1 MLGAHYSGSDKCRF
15 RVWTPNV
22 QNISTIITTQ
32 GNREIPLV
40 LQENGY
46 WQAQAENVQPGSRY
60 FFRLNNSTERSDPAS
75 NYQPEG
81 VFGPSEVIDH
91 ESFEWTD
98 DNWHG
103 IPLSSMIMYEIHT
116 GTFTPEGTFEAIT
129 SRLDDLIEL
138 GVNAIELMPVTQF
151 PGERNWGYDGV
162 FPFAVQ
168 NSYGGPEKLKYLV
181 NICHQKNIAV
191 ILDVVYNHLGPEG
204 NFLPEFGPYF
214 TEKYET
220 PWGKAINFDDEHS
233 DQVRHYFISNAIY
246 WFELYHIDALRLD
259 ALHAV
264 FDMSAKHFVRELAEK
279 VADFSSSKGRKFYL
293 IGESDLN
300 DVRLI
305 KPMEKDGYGLDA
317 QWCDD
322 FHHSL
327 HALLTHEEGG
337 YYDDFGQINHLVKA
351 FREGFVYSWQY
362 SKYRKRKHGSSSR
375 DVPAGK
381 FVVFSQN
388 HDQVGNRMTGE
399 RLPELVSFEKLK
411 LAAGIVLFSPY
422 IPMLFMGQEYGEDA
436 PFLYF
441 VSHNDPSLV
450 SAVREGRK
458 SQFDTSESQARIPD
472 PQAIETFLDSK
483 IKWEDRNCDRHKI
496 LLEFYTELI
505 RMRKEIPA
513 LYTLNN
519 KNLQIHVIA
528 KKRLLILHRRH
539 YKSHVI
545 CFVNFEHEEC
555 NFTPDMPE
563 GIWSR
568 LIDSSEEKWAGKSTT
583 LPVVIEKTE
592 SMTIGARS
600 FATYQLTSS
609 SEVVNK

>member
-264 FDMSAKHFVRELAEK
+264 FDMSAKHFLQQLAEETEK
-279 VADFSSSKGRKFYL
+279 LSMQIGRKFYL
-293 IGESDLN
+293 MIL
-300 DVRLI
+300 
-305 KPMEKDGYGLDA
+305 
-317 QWCDD
+317 
-322 FHHSL
+322 
-327 HALLTHEEGG
+327 
-337 YYDDFGQINHLVKA
+337 
-351 FREGFVYSWQY
+351 QY
-362 SKYRKRKHGSSSR
+362 
-375 DVPAGK
+375 
-381 FVVFSQN
+381 
-388 HDQVGNRMTGE
+388 
-399 RLPELVSFEKLK
+399 
-411 LAAGIVLFSPY
+411 
-422 IPMLFMGQEYGEDA
+422 
-436 PFLYF
+436 
-441 VSHNDPSLV
+441 
-450 SAVREGRK
+450 
-458 SQFDTSESQARIPD
+458 
-472 PQAIETFLDSK
+472 
-483 IKWEDRNCDRHKI
+483 
-496 LLEFYTELI
+496 FY
-505 RMRKEIPA
+505 
-513 LYTLNN
+513 
-519 KNLQIHVIA
+519 LQ
-528 KKRLLILHRRH
+528 
-539 YKSHVI
+539 
-545 CFVNFEHEEC
+545 
-555 NFTPDMPE
+555 
-563 GIWSR
+563 
-568 LIDSSEEKWAGKSTT
+568 
-583 LPVVIEKTE
+583 
-592 SMTIGARS
+592 
-600 FATYQLTSS
+600 
-609 SEVVNK
+609 